1 MKYMTAKKLAL
12 QARRQEALLL
22 AIRGKTGREI
32 MQAINAQRPESEHI
46 SESTAWRDVRA
57 ALAAQVK
64 AHAKEIDTFRAL
76 IAERYTRL
84 FAAWIKQAESEP
96 ESKAGDKVLRVLEG
110 LRALYGLDRPV
121 EKKEEDGAIFPAQ
134 LVMTTV
140 YVGDDETRGAGDAAA
155 VG

>member
-1 MKYMTAKKLAL
+1 MKYMSAKRLAL

-22 AIRGKTGREI
+22 AIKGKTGREI

-76 IAERYTRL
+76 IAERYARL
-84 FAAWIKQAESEP
+84 FSAWIDQAESEP

-110 LRALYGLDRPV
+110 LRQLYGLDRPV
-121 EKKEEDGAIFPAQ
+121 ERKDDDGAVFPAAI
-134 LVMTTV
+134 VIKRR
-140 YVGDDETRGAGDAAA
+140 YVQIDGDAGD
-155 VG
+155 